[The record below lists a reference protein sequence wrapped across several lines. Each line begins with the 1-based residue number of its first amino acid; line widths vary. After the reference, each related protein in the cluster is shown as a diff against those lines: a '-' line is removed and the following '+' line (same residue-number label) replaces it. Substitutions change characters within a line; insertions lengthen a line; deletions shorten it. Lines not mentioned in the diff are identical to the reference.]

1 MASLQALWHLG
12 QQWLAHGHLALA
24 LSIIWSLYLVLVGA
38 WILLQRRAPVATI
51 GWLLS
56 MAVLPVVGLLV
67 YFVFGPRRFRRQ
79 RLKRLRSRREARM
92 RRQSLAHLRDRA
104 AQAPARLQRLVRLVS
119 NATQLPCP
127 PPKRCSCSLA
137 GRAPLMPS
145 CTPLARPSTMCI
157 WSTRFEPDT
166 TGQRVLQALTERAQ
180 AGVQVRLLVDALG
193 SKRLGRR
200 HYQALLDAGAEVALF
215 HPRTGAAAAP
225 GDQLSHPPQNCGD

>member
-1 MASLQALWHLG
+1 MASLPALWHLG

-79 RLKRLRSRREARM
+79 RLKRLRSRRKARM

-104 AQAPARLQRLVRLVS
+104 AQAPARLQQLVRLVS
-119 NATQLPCP
+119 NATQLPL
-127 PPKRCSCSLA
+127 S
-137 GRAPLMPS
+137 
-145 CTPLARPSTMCI
+145 TPR
-157 WSTRFEPDT
+157 
-166 TGQRVLQALTERAQ
+166 
-180 AGVQVRLLVDALG
+180 
-193 SKRLGRR
+193 
-200 HYQALLDAGAEVALF
+200 
-215 HPRTGAAAAP
+215 GAAARWRGAH
-225 GDQLSHPPQNCGD
+225 L